1 MKRNTLKQ
9 STYGINIWYLMF
21 GNLIKYLLHFIG
33 KYTVLGVT
41 SWEYGCGHAGVYAH
55 VQKLLPWIMDQLQT
69 NIWYNVYTITAII
82 NIMHKNVHSEVNR
95 ANLKDNTSY
104 MYYWYVSVVVYDE
117 YNGLETI
124 DM

>member
-1 MKRNTLKQ
+1 
-9 STYGINIWYLMF
+9 
-21 GNLIKYLLHFIG
+21 
-33 KYTVLGVT
+33 
-41 SWEYGCGHAGVYAH
+41 
-55 VQKLLPWIMDQLQT
+55 MDQLQK

-104 MYYWYVSVVVYDE
+104 MYYWYVSVVVYEE